1 MKERHE
7 MPLTNENY
15 VISKEM
21 TIKEAMHRIEAG
33 LQKTV
38 FLTEGGKLKGCLTDG
53 DVRRHLL
60 NGGSINDNVCQIVN
74 FNPQYFYED
83 DVIDYHNYMIAHM
96 ISSLPIVDSQMH
108 LVRIEFLSN
117 RSTEHHQIEENVPV
131 VMMAGG
137 LGTRLKPYTEIIP
150 KPLIPIGSKTI
161 TEHIFDKFEASGCN
175 DFYMIVNY
183 KKSLIEAYFKDM
195 DHYINLKFI
204 EEPFFMGT
212 AGGIQLLKQRI
223 TSNFFIVNCDVLVDF
238 DYYQIWKKHMSNHN
252 ILTIVSAKKVIT
264 IPYGTIA
271 SDENDIV
278 SDLIEKPQLTYHI
291 NTGMY
296 LCDSKIIEYIK
307 DEEKIDMPDLIKR
320 CISAG
325 ERVGQVVI
333 GQQNWYDMGQPKE
346 LELMKKRLHIT

>member
-1 MKERHE
+1 
-7 MPLTNENY
+7 
-15 VISKEM
+15 
-21 TIKEAMHRIEAG
+21 
-33 LQKTV
+33 
-38 FLTEGGKLKGCLTDG
+38 
-53 DVRRHLL
+53 
-60 NGGSINDNVCQIVN
+60 
-74 FNPQYFYED
+74 
-83 DVIDYHNYMIAHM
+83 
-96 ISSLPIVDSQMH
+96 
-108 LVRIEFLSN
+108 
-117 RSTEHHQIEENVPV
+117 
-131 VMMAGG
+131 
-137 LGTRLKPYTEIIP
+137 
-150 KPLIPIGSKTI
+150 
-161 TEHIFDKFEASGCN
+161 
-175 DFYMIVNY
+175 MIVNY